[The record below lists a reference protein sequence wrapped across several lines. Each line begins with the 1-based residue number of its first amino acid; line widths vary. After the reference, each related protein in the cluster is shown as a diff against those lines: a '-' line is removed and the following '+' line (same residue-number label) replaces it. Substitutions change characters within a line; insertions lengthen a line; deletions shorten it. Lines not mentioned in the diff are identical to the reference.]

1 MTYVMSDLHGQYEK
15 FLAMLEKIGFSDRDE
30 LYVVGDVVDRGPHP
44 IQLLWDMSMRPN
56 VFPLL
61 GNHDWIALSL
71 LKKLNTEITRDNLE
85 THLTADWLEAVS
97 MWLQDG
103 GETTLKEFRALAPD
117 DREAV
122 LEYLSEFTLCEE
134 LEVGGRSFV
143 LVHGDLPDFRPDR
156 PLEDYDG
163 MGMIHSRADY
173 GREYY
178 PDRYLITGHTPT
190 CEIDEACRGRIYRK
204 NRHLAVDCGAGWDL
218 PLGCLRLEDLAEFY
232 V

>member
-1 MTYVMSDLHGQYEK
+1 MTYVMSDLHGQYDK
-15 FLAMLEKIGFSDRDE
+15 FLAMLQKIGFSDADE
-30 LYVVGDVVDRGPHP
+30 LYVLGDVADRGPNP
-44 IQLLWDMSMRPN
+44 IKLLWDMSMRPN

-71 LKKLNTEITRDNLE
+71 LKRLNTEIKRENLE

-97 MWLQDG
+97 MWLEDG
-103 GETTLKEFRALAPD
+103 GETTLKEFRALEPD

-122 LEYLSEFTLCEE
+122 LEYLSEFSLYEE

-143 LVHGDLPDFRPDR
+143 LVHGDLPDFDPAR
-156 PLEDYDG
+156 PLEEYDG

-173 GREYY
+173 EREYY
-178 PDRYLITGHTPT
+178 ADRYLVTGHTPT
-190 CEIDEACRGRIYRK
+190 CEIDEAYRGRIYRK
-204 NRHLAVDCGAGWDL
+204 NRHIAVDCGAGWEL
-218 PLGCLRLEDLAEFY
+218 PLGCIRLEDLAEFY